1 MVPALPLM
9 HNPVMETNRETR
21 IMTVGDWMVTLLIL
35 SLPLVNIIMLL
46 VWAFSS
52 GGNTNRRNYCL
63 ATLLWFVIVAAL
75 SITLFLFVAATGWAA
90 HGMR

>member
-1 MVPALPLM
+1 
-9 HNPVMETNRETR
+9 MENNRDAQ

-35 SLPLVNIIMLL
+35 SLPLVNLIMIL

-52 GGNTNRRNYCL
+52 GGNPNRRNYCL

-75 SITLFLFVAATGWAA
+75 TITMFILMAVMGWAA
-90 HGMR
+90 HGLR

>member
-1 MVPALPLM
+1 
-9 HNPVMETNRETR
+9 MEDNRDAQ

-35 SLPLVNIIMLL
+35 SLPLVNSIMIL

-52 GGNTNRRNYCL
+52 GGNPNRRNYCL

-75 SITLFLFVAATGWAA
+75 SVTVVLVVAAMGWAA
-90 HGMR
+90 HGLR